1 MSDSAKIGLIGCE
14 GDMLP
19 MAVADRWRMARGAFA
34 NALVARHGGGGSKGF
49 LAGGERGRSTVA
61 EGGLL
66 PMPGQRLLFMGQ
78 IREVNRVKR
87 RKMKCRI

>member
-1 MSDSAKIGLIGCE
+1 LVVKGICY
-14 GDMLP
+14 P
-19 MAVADRWRMARGAFA
+19 WRWQI
-34 NALVARHGGGGSKGF
+34 
-49 LAGGERGRSTVA
+49 AGGWLEELSPMRLLLAMEEEEARVFWLEEREAESTVA

>member
-1 MSDSAKIGLIGCE
+1 MKGIRY
-14 GDMLP
+14 P
-19 MAVADRWRMARGAFA
+19 WRRQIARGWLEELSPMRLLLAMEEEE
-34 NALVARHGGGGSKGF
+34 ARVF
-49 LAGGERGRSTVA
+49 WLEEREAESTIA

-66 PMPGQRLLFMGQ
+66 LMPGQRLLFMGQ